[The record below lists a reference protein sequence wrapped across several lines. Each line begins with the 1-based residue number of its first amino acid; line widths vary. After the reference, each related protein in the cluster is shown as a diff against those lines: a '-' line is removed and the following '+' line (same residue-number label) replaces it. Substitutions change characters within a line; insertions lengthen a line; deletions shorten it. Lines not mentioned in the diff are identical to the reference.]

1 MSEWDDIEARLERE
15 EARLRFKAA
24 NLRKRHTW
32 SLMAEQELT
41 VADDIRSALEEIERR
56 GLQYPDDLGVSRDA
70 AGLSARCAEL
80 RDRLVAQGKR
90 AEAAEAVLDIASRE
104 IDRLTKK
111 AESAEAEV
119 ERLKGLLTKV
129 MGRVQHR
136 SPQLAREIIGSVSE
150 DAEFSAALRG
160 GGK

>member
-1 MSEWDDIEARLERE
+1 MALVSDWTDETRARLE
-15 EARLRFKAA
+15 
-24 NLRKRHTW
+24 KR
-32 SLMAEQELT
+32 SRAMT
-41 VADDIRSALEEIERR
+41 VSSADAWDKQTGADIRAALGEIES
-56 GLQYPDDLGVSRDA
+56 LQRQLAEMLVNA
-70 AGLSARCAEL
+70 TLQWQAGQEHL
-80 RDRLVAQGKR
+80 KR
-90 AEAAEAVLDIASRE
+90 AESAEAVLDIASRE

-150 DAEFSAALRG
+150 DAEFRAALRG

>member
-1 MSEWDDIEARLERE
+1 MSDWTDETRARLE
-15 EARLRFKAA
+15 
-24 NLRKRHTW
+24 KR
-32 SLMAEQELT
+32 SRAMT
-41 VADDIRSALEEIERR
+41 VSSADAWDKQTGADIRAALGEIES
-56 GLQYPDDLGVSRDA
+56 LQRQLAEMLVNA
-70 AGLSARCAEL
+70 TLQWQAGQEHL
-80 RDRLVAQGKR
+80 KR
-90 AEAAEAVLDIASRE
+90 AESAEAVLDIASRE

-150 DAEFSAALRG
+150 DAEFRAALRG
-160 GGK
+160 GGE

>member
-1 MSEWDDIEARLERE
+1 MDWTDEVRVRLVRE
-15 EARLRFKAA
+15 EERLRYKAA
-24 NLRKRHTW
+24 NLQARGKTV
-32 SLMAEQELT
+32 MAAQELV
-41 VADDIRSALEEIERR
+41 VADDIRSALGEIES
-56 GLQYPDDLGVSRDA
+56 LQRQLAEMLVNA
-70 AGLSARCAEL
+70 TLQWQAGQEHL
-80 RDRLVAQGKR
+80 KR
-90 AEAAEAVLDIASRE
+90 AESAEAVLDIASRE

-150 DAEFSAALRG
+150 DAEFRAALRG
-160 GGK
+160 GGE

>member
-1 MSEWDDIEARLERE
+1 MALVSDWTDETRARLE
-15 EARLRFKAA
+15 
-24 NLRKRHTW
+24 KR
-32 SLMAEQELT
+32 SRAMT
-41 VADDIRSALEEIERR
+41 VSSADAWDKQTGADIRAALGEIES
-56 GLQYPDDLGVSRDA
+56 LQRQLAEMLVNA
-70 AGLSARCAEL
+70 TLQWQAGQEHL
-80 RDRLVAQGKR
+80 KR
-90 AEAAEAVLDIASRE
+90 AESAEAVLDIASRE

-150 DAEFSAALRG
+150 DAEFRAALRG
-160 GGK
+160 GGE